1 MRTITKEELDELL
14 DKHERWI
21 NRSVE
26 NSDGKLY
33 LHDVDLHG
41 VDLSN
46 KDLRRVDIHYSNLS
60 GVDLRGSNLT
70 HANLTGTNLT
80 NALLADTD
88 LSHTILM
95 GCNLDGT
102 VLRGANMRHTMLNGA
117 KNVHSPINYLKEH
130 FEFTT
135 EGLIAYK
142 VFGHVYSPPSY
153 WKIEKGSVIT
163 ENCNFNRN
171 DLCGGG
177 INVAT
182 FNWVTHHCKGE
193 VWKVLIRWEWL
204 PGVIV
209 PYNTDGKIRC
219 EKCELVEVVAEV
231 DY

>member
-1 MRTITKEELDELL
+1 MRTITKEELEELL
-14 DKHERWI
+14 TKHEQWI
-21 NRSVE
+21 NRTVE

-33 LHDVDLHG
+33 LYDVDLHG

-46 KDLRRVDIHYSNLS
+46 KDLRSVDIRYSDLS
-60 GVDLRGSNLT
+60 GADLRGSNLT

-80 NALLADTD
+80 NALLHGAD
-88 LSHTILM
+88 LSSANLM
-95 GCNLDGT
+95 GCNLEGT
-102 VLRGANMRHTMLNGA
+102 NLVLVNMCHTILNGA
-117 KNVHSPINYLKEH
+117 KNMQSPINYLKEH
-130 FEFTT
+130 FEFTE

-142 VFGHVYSPPSY
+142 VFGHIYITPSY

-163 ENCNFNRN
+163 EACNFNRN
-171 DLCGGG
+171 DLCGCG

-182 FNWVTHHCKGE
+182 FNWVTRKCKGE

-204 PGVIV
+204 PGVVV

-219 EKCELVEVVAEV
+219 EKCELVDVVAEV